1 MPLSWAVRGST
12 AVIPTVIF
20 VMRMLE
26 MKRLHA
32 AEGFTLLELLIVIAV
47 TGILLGS
54 TVMVASTVMSQSR
67 ADAATVSVV
76 NTLSLARTRAL
87 TERRNFQVNFIMPNR
102 IQVARVEL
110 TTNVPTIVSDTVLEN
125 GYRFERYSGLPDTPD
140 QFGGTTATSF
150 GPSPTRLF
158 TSEGALVDAGG
169 DVLNGSIF
177 LGRNGVS
184 SSARAVTVFGVTGLL
199 RAWKWTGQEWAE

>member
-1 MPLSWAVRGST
+1 
-12 AVIPTVIF
+12 
-20 VMRMLE
+20 MLE

-54 TVMVASTVMSQSR
+54 TVMVASSVVSQSR

-102 IQVARVEL
+102 IQVARVEIPS
-110 TTNVPTIVSDTVLEN
+110 NVATVVSTVVLEN
-125 GYRFERYSGLPDTPD
+125 GYKFERFSGLPDTPD
-140 QFGGTTATSF
+140 KFGGSTAISF
-150 GPSPTRLF
+150 GTSPTRLF
-158 TSEGALVDAGG
+158 TSEGAMVDSGG

-177 LGRNGVS
+177 LARNGES

-199 RAWKWTGQEWAE
+199 RGWKWTGKEWAE